1 MTDPTTSGALPAD
14 ATPTTPNPAFQPVP
28 PEGGYE
34 VPMSS
39 PTPAAAARPKAVA
52 TGGGGPGG
60 ISWVNVALGVAL
72 AIAIGGA
79 AFAAGRMTAPA
90 SAAANGGTGGRG
102 NGNFPAFG
110 GDFPGGGF
118 GRGGGGYFGGGF
130 GRGGGAAGASI
141 QGTVTAVSPTS
152 ITIQTAGG
160 QTVTLNLSSGTTYH
174 VENSASSSDVQTGG
188 TVIVR
193 LGIGGGGSTSG
204 GPTVSDITVVP
215 NP

>member
-1 MTDPTTSGALPAD
+1 MTDPTTSSALPAD

-34 VPMSS
+34 VPVST
-39 PTPAAAARPKAVA
+39 PTPAVAARPKAVA
-52 TGGGGPGG
+52 KAGGPGG

-90 SAAANGGTGGRG
+90 SVAANGGTGGRG
-102 NGNFPAFG
+102 NGTFPGFG
-110 GDFPGGGF
+110 GYFPGGGF

-130 GRGGGAAGASI
+130 GRSGAAGASV